1 MEAVQLFLNINKP
14 GLNNEW
20 NTKITELL
28 KALPSAE
35 QIRVIEKNES
45 SFAQISISY
54 KVDELS
60 FTQIENIV
68 MDCGAT
74 IADINIHF
82 PSGITGIAGPY
93 GARAISITIEEKMKT
108 IEGVLSG
115 SISSNGKLKVVLDTT
130 VKDKQEVIEKLLKT
144 YSSIKEGDSSL

>member
-1 MEAVQLFLNINKP
+1 MEAVQLFLSINKP

-20 NTKITELL
+20 NTKVTELL

-35 QIRVIEKNES
+35 QIMVIEKNES
-45 SFAQISISY
+45 SYAQISISY

-60 FTQIENIV
+60 FIRIENV
-68 MDCGAT
+68 VVDNGAT
-74 IADINIHF
+74 ITDINIHF
-82 PSGITGIAGPY
+82 PSGITGIADPY
-93 GARAISITIEEKMKT
+93 GASAISITIEEKMKR
-108 IEGVLSG
+108 IDGVLSG

-130 VKDKQEVIEKLLKT
+130 VKDKQEVIEEILKT

>member
-14 GLNNEW
+14 GLNNKW
-20 NTKITELL
+20 NRKITKLL

-35 QIRVIEKNES
+35 QIMVIEKNES
-45 SFAQISISY
+45 SYAQISISY
-54 KVDELS
+54 KVDKLS
-60 FTQIENIV
+60 FIRIENVVI
-68 MDCGAT
+68 DSGAT
-74 IADINIHF
+74 ITDINIHF
-82 PSGITGIAGPY
+82 PSGITGIADPY
-93 GARAISITIEEKMKT
+93 GASAISITIEEKMKR
-108 IEGVLSG
+108 IDGVLSG

>member
-1 MEAVQLFLNINKP
+1 MEAVQLFLSINKP

-20 NTKITELL
+20 NTKVTELL

-35 QIRVIEKNES
+35 QIMVIEKNES
-45 SFAQISISY
+45 SYAQISISY

-60 FTQIENIV
+60 FIRIENV
-68 MDCGAT
+68 VVDSGAT
-74 IADINIHF
+74 ITDINIHF

-93 GARAISITIEEKMKT
+93 GASAISITIEEKMKR
-108 IEGVLSG
+108 IDGVLSD

-130 VKDKQEVIEKLLKT
+130 VKDKQEVIEEILKT